1 MSTMHDHGSLPALG
15 WSEFFTTW
23 SLQPG
28 WLLGVVILGA
38 GYLTLRNAAGPAST
52 VKGWRAA
59 SFLAGLGLA
68 YVAVASAING
78 YAMALAWMHMVLHLT
93 LIMVVPALLVLG
105 HPLTVIAETGPRAE
119 RAMRSL
125 PVTILVHP
133 AAGVLLYSVVI
144 IGTHLSGFMDAM
156 AQSTPLMVGE
166 QVLYVVAGFLFLTST
181 IGEEKVR
188 PDLPYLGRIA
198 LLVVGM
204 VPDTIVGIVM
214 LQTERDLYP
223 VYSAARPEWALDAVR
238 DVQTAGGLM
247 WAGGDGGM
255 MLLAIGLVIAVVV
268 SPERRAKM
276 TGTFLDGVRSTQLS
290 QDSIRGTTEDMAEGP
305 AEPGSVDPDS
315 DEALDAYN
323 AMLARMNRQH

>member
-1 MSTMHDHGSLPALG
+1 MHDHGSLPALG

-23 SLQPG
+23 SLQPV
-28 WLLGVVILGA
+28 WLLAVVVIGA
-38 GYLTLRNAAGPAST
+38 GYLTLRNAAGAAST
-52 VKGWRAA
+52 VKGWRVA
-59 SFLAGLGLA
+59 SFLTGLGLM
-68 YVAVASAING
+68 YVVIASAINA

-119 RAMRSL
+119 RVMRSL
-125 PVTILVHP
+125 PVTLLIHPVTGTLV
-133 AAGVLLYSVVI
+133 YSVVI

-156 AQSTPLMVGE
+156 AQSVPLMVGE

-188 PDLPYLGRIA
+188 TDMPYLGRIA

-214 LQTERDLYP
+214 LQSEHVLYP
-223 VYSAARPEWALDAVR
+223 VYSAARPDWAPDAVK
-238 DVQTAGGLM
+238 DIQTAGGLM
-247 WAGGDGGM
+247 WAAGDAGM
-255 MLLAIGLVIAVVV
+255 MFLAIGLVIAVV
-268 SPERRAKM
+268 SSAERRTKM
-276 TGTFLDGVRSTQLS
+276 TGRFLDGVRSTRLAQES
-290 QDSIRGTTEDMAEGP
+290 ARGVPEGP

-323 AMLARMNRQH
+323 AMLARMNQQ

>member
-1 MSTMHDHGSLPALG
+1 MHDHGSLPALG
-15 WSEFFTTW
+15 WSEFLTTW

-38 GYLTLRNAAGPAST
+38 GYLTLRNSAGPAST
-52 VKGWRAA
+52 VKGWRVA

-68 YVAVASAING
+68 YVAIASAING

-93 LIMVVPALLVLG
+93 LIMIVPALLVLG

-125 PVTILVHP
+125 PVTVLVHP
-133 AAGVLLYSVVI
+133 ATGIVLYSVVI
-144 IGTHLSGFMDAM
+144 IGTHLSGFMDSM
-156 AQSTPLMVGE
+156 AQSTSLMVGE
-166 QVLYVVAGFLFLTST
+166 QVLYVVAGFLFLTGT

-214 LQTERDLYP
+214 LQSERDLYP
-223 VYSAARPEWALDAVR
+223 VYSAARPDWALDAVR
-238 DVQTAGGLM
+238 DIQTAGGLM

-255 MLLAIGLVIAVVV
+255 MMLAIGLVIAVVT
-268 SPERRAKM
+268 SPERREKM
-276 TGTFLDGVRSTQLS
+276 TGSFLDGVRSSQLS
-290 QDSIRGTTEDMAEGP
+290 RESIRDTTDEGP
-305 AEPGSVDPDS
+305 VAPGSVDPDS

-323 AMLARMNRQH
+323 AMLAKMNQQH

>member
-1 MSTMHDHGSLPALG
+1 MHDHGSLPALG
-15 WSEFFTTW
+15 WTEFLTTW

-28 WLLGVVILGA
+28 WLLAVVILGA
-38 GYLTLRNAAGPAST
+38 GYLTLRNAAGAAST
-52 VKGWRAA
+52 VKGWRVA
-59 SFLAGLGLA
+59 SFLTGLGLM
-68 YVAVASAING
+68 YVVVASAING

-125 PVTILVHP
+125 PVTVLVHP
-133 AAGVLLYSVVI
+133 ATGTLLYSLVI
-144 IGTHLSGFMDAM
+144 IGTHLSGFMDSM
-156 AQSTPLMVGE
+156 AQSVPLMVGE
-166 QVLYVVAGFLFLTST
+166 QIAYVVAGFLFLTGT

-188 PDLPYLGRIA
+188 PDLPYLGRIS

-214 LQTERDLYP
+214 LQTERNLYP
-223 VYSAARPEWALDAVR
+223 VYSAARPEWAMDAVR

-247 WAGGDGGM
+247 WAAGDAGM
-255 MLLAIGLVIAVVV
+255 MFLAIGLVIAVVS
-268 SPERRAKM
+268 SPERRTKM
-276 TGTFLDGVRSTQLS
+276 TGRFLDGVRSARLAQES
-290 QDSIRGTTEDMAEGP
+290 ARGTTEGP

-323 AMLARMNRQH
+323 AMLARMNQQH

>member
-1 MSTMHDHGSLPALG
+1 MHDHGSLPALG

-28 WLLGVVILGA
+28 WLLAVVILGA
-38 GYLTLRNAAGPAST
+38 GYLTLRNAAGPATT
-52 VKGWRAA
+52 VKGWRVA
-59 SFLAGLGLA
+59 SFLTGLVLM
-68 YVAVASAING
+68 YVVVASAING

-93 LIMVVPALLVLG
+93 LIMIVPALLVLG

-133 AAGVLLYSVVI
+133 ATGMLLYSFVI
-144 IGTHLSGFMDAM
+144 IGTHLSGFMDSM

-166 QVLYVVAGFLFLTST
+166 QAAYVLAGFLFLTGT

-198 LLVVGM
+198 LLVLGM

-214 LQTERDLYP
+214 LQTNHDLYP
-223 VYSAARPEWALDAVR
+223 IYSAARPEWAPEAVK
-238 DVQTAGGLM
+238 DIQTAGGLM

-255 MLLAIGLVIAVVV
+255 MLIAIGLVIAVV
-268 SPERRAKM
+268 SSAERRTKM
-276 TGTFLDGVRSTQLS
+276 TGRFLDGVRSNQLS
-290 QDSIRGTTEDMAEGP
+290 EASSRGAAAEKGKGP

-323 AMLARMNRQH
+323 AMLARMNQQH